1 MPLRLF
7 PDVMCEVKRV
17 MDGNSEVLGCGNLLQ
32 DLSVHAVE
40 CGVMLLRVRHGEDIT
55 LSYTKVHAPLMA
67 PTGQVAEVF
76 LELQLV
82 LN

>member
-1 MPLRLF
+1 MVIPRY
-7 PDVMCEVKRV
+7 MA
-17 MDGNSEVLGCGNLLQ
+17 SGNLLQ

-40 CGVMLLRVRHGEDIT
+40 CGAMLLRVRHGKDIT
-55 LSYTKVHAPLMA
+55 LSYVKVHAPLMA

-76 LELQLV
+76 LELELV